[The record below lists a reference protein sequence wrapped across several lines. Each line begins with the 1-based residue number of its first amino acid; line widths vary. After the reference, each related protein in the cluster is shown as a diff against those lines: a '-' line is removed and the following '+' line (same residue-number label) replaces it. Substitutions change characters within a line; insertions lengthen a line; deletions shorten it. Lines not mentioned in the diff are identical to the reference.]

1 MAKTRILL
9 ADDHALVRAGFRALL
24 EQQPDMEV
32 VGEAASGEEAERMV
46 AELQPDVVIMDLA
59 MPGSGGL
66 AATRRIKSQ
75 APKVQILAL
84 TMLEDDRYFFQS
96 IQAGAS
102 GFILKGA
109 LPVDLLTAVRTVA
122 DGQVYL
128 YSSMCKKLVREYLEQ
143 VQPAQPSA
151 ANQGLTERERQVV
164 CLLSQGKTGK
174 EIANALGISAHTI
187 ERHRQNVMAKLG
199 LHNRAE
205 LVRYAIAKGLI
216 EAQG

>member
-1 MAKTRILL
+1 MTRTRILL

-24 EQQPDMEV
+24 EKQTDMEV
-32 VGEAASGEEAERMV
+32 VGEAADGEEAERKVM
-46 AELQPDVVIMDLA
+46 ELRPDVVIMDIA

-66 AATRRIKSQ
+66 EATRRIKAQ
-75 APKVQILAL
+75 APEVRILAL
-84 TMLEDDRYFFQS
+84 TMLEDDRYFFES

-109 LPVDLLTAVRTVA
+109 LPADLLTAVRTVA

-128 YSSMCKKLVREYLEQ
+128 YSSLCQKLVNEYLEH
-143 VQPAQPSA
+143 VQPTKPMIAD
-151 ANQGLTERERQVV
+151 QGLTEREQQVV
-164 CLLSQGKTGK
+164 CLLSQGQTGK
-174 EIANALGISAHTI
+174 EIAKALGISAHTV

-205 LVRYAIAKGLI
+205 LVRYAVAKGLI
-216 EAQG
+216 EAQA